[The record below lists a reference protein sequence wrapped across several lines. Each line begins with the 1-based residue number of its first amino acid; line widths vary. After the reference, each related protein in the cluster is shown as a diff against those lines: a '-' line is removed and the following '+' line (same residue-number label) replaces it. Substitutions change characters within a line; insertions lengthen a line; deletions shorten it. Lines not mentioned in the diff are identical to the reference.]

1 MIFLNYEFFA
11 FIYLIVYI
19 GAISIFFLF
28 AVILLD
34 LKYEETPHFFSF
46 WTILHL
52 IYFILFTIVYLYYYT
67 QIFLPIKIEFI
78 FDNNI
83 FKNNYFENIFLFTNS
98 NLEIQNIPM
107 VTDVISIGSTI
118 YFEYAIFII
127 VSGIILFIALFAIIL
142 LTFEVINKYFKYQ
155 EIISQLNVKN
165 NIIIT
170 E

>member
-1 MIFLNYEFFA
+1 
-11 FIYLIVYI
+11 
-19 GAISIFFLF
+19 
-28 AVILLD
+28 
-34 LKYEETPHFFSF
+34 
-46 WTILHL
+46 
-52 IYFILFTIVYLYYYT
+52 
-67 QIFLPIKIEFI
+67 LPIKIEFI